1 MPPAS
6 HITTT
11 PADSPSDTLE
21 RHQSGVFCS
30 STAFPTLNDLQAVTS
45 TKTET
50 PASFAADSLAIG
62 MLVVLGMTIIQRSLG
77 FLRSIW
83 FCRLMD
89 DALVG
94 QWAMAF
100 DFITMA
106 TPVMLFGMPGSLPR
120 YVETYRQQG
129 HLGSLVRRLLIA
141 TLACAGAFL
150 VGLMVAPDWFG
161 WLIFLES
168 DNNTLTYSVAA
179 GVLAIIAFN
188 FVHQLVSSLRQVRVA
203 SMMQFVQSVAFTLI
217 GVGWLINGGGLAGLI
232 LSFAIA
238 SLIAI
243 LPGGWTLAQGWRGL
257 PRSESRFDATSMWRR
272 LLPYAV
278 ALWVMNLLS
287 NLFEM
292 SDRYM
297 ILHFTSGGE
306 QMGQAAVGQYHSGR
320 IFPVLLMSLASMIA
334 GVLMPY
340 LAADWESG
348 RREAVVDRIRK
359 VLAALSVVFTLGA
372 AGTLWIA
379 PWLFAN
385 LLQNRYADGLALMP
399 MAFVFY
405 IWASLVM
412 IGQDYLWVAERGKL
426 VGIAIAVGLTLN
438 LILNALLLPRLGLQG
453 AVIATLCAHGTVM
466 IGIWI
471 AMAWCGFKF
480 DLTMISISILPA
492 SLMLGPAVAV
502 LSVSTV
508 IFISPQIKIWLG
520 EGMSLIAAKFS
531 GPATQLS

>member
-1 MPPAS
+1 
-6 HITTT
+6 
-11 PADSPSDTLE
+11 
-21 RHQSGVFCS
+21 
-30 STAFPTLNDLQAVTS
+30 
-45 TKTET
+45 
-50 PASFAADSLAIG
+50 
-62 MLVVLGMTIIQRSLG
+62 MLVVLAMTIVQRSLG
-77 FLRSIW
+77 FFRSVW

-89 DALVG
+89 DSVVG

-129 HLGSLVRRLLIA
+129 HLRSLVMRLLLA
-141 TLACAGAFL
+141 TVSCAAVFMTGLA
-150 VGLMVAPDWFG
+150 VAPDWFG

-168 DNNTLTYSVAA
+168 DNRSLTYSVAA

-203 SMMQFVQSVAFTLI
+203 SMMQFVQSVVFTI
-217 GVGWLINGGGLAGLI
+217 VGVAWLMQGGGLTGLI

-243 LPGGWTLAQGWRGL
+243 LPGAWTLANGWQGL
-257 PRSESRFDATSMWRR
+257 PRSDSRFHAPSMWRR
-272 LLPYAV
+272 LLPYAI
-278 ALWVMNLLS
+278 ALWTMNLLS

-297 ILHFTSGGE
+297 ILHFTQGGE

-320 IFPVLLMSLASMIA
+320 IFPVLLISLASMIA

-340 LAADWESG
+340 LAADWESD
-348 RREAVVDRIRK
+348 RREAVIERLRK
-359 VLAALSVVFTLGA
+359 VLAALSIVFTTGSA
-372 AGTLWIA
+372 ATLLIA

-385 LLQNRYADGLALMP
+385 LLQNRYSDGLSLMP

-412 IGQDYLWVAERGKL
+412 IGQDYLWVAERGKW
-426 VGIAIAVGLTLN
+426 VGVAIAVGLVIN
-438 LILNALLLPRLGLQG
+438 LVLNAALLPMLGLQG
-453 AVIATLCAHGTVM
+453 AVIATLSAHGVVM
-466 IGIWI
+466 IGIWF
-471 AMAWCGFKF
+471 AMNRHGFPLDF
-480 DLTMISISILPA
+480 PMLLISILPA
-492 SLMLGPAVAV
+492 SLLLGPAIALASV
-502 LSVSTV
+502 LMV
-508 IFISPQIKIWLG
+508 IPMSPPLKSWIG
-520 EGMSLIAAKFS
+520 EGMSLVAAKWRRAL
-531 GPATQLS
+531 PEPT

>member
-1 MPPAS
+1 
-6 HITTT
+6 
-11 PADSPSDTLE
+11 
-21 RHQSGVFCS
+21 
-30 STAFPTLNDLQAVTS
+30 
-45 TKTET
+45 
-50 PASFAADSLAIG
+50 
-62 MLVVLGMTIIQRSLG
+62 
-77 FLRSIW
+77 
-83 FCRLMD
+83 MD
-89 DALVG
+89 DSLVG

-129 HLGSLVRRLLIA
+129 HLRSLVRRLLLV
-141 TLACAGAFL
+141 TLCCAAVFL
-150 VGLMVAPDWFG
+150 CGLMVAPDWFG
-161 WLIFLES
+161 WLIFLDA
-168 DNNTLTYSVAA
+168 DNHSLTYCVAA

-203 SMMQFVQSVAFTLI
+203 SMMQFVQSVMFTVL
-217 GVGWLINGGGLAGLI
+217 GVAWLLQGGGLAGLI
-232 LSFAIA
+232 LSFAVA

-243 LPGGWTLAQGWRGL
+243 LPGGWTLAKGWRGL
-257 PRSESRFDATSMWRR
+257 PHSESRFDAPSMWRR

-278 ALWVMNLLS
+278 ALWTMNLLS

-297 ILHFTSGGE
+297 ILHFTHGGE

-348 RREAVVDRIRK
+348 RREAVVDRLRK
-359 VLAALSVVFTLGA
+359 VLAALSVVFTLGSA
-372 AGTLWIA
+372 VTMLIA

-438 LILNALLLPRLGLQG
+438 LILNALLLPILGLQG

-480 DLTMISISILPA
+480 DFMMVLISVLPA
-492 SLMLGPAVAV
+492 SLMLGSTVAIA
-502 LSVSTV
+502 SVSTV
-508 IFISPQIKIWLG
+508 IFVSPQIKTWLG
-520 EGMSLIAAKFS
+520 EGISLIAAKFS
-531 GPATQLS
+531 RPVTQLS